1 MTWRMTRGTRP
12 AFPATDR
19 PDMIKQIGAS
29 ALFAGLAA
37 GVLAALLQFWFV
49 VPLLMEAEL
58 YESGARSHF
67 TDGYI
72 GSDAGTP
79 PLGDALARHAG
90 TLAMN
95 VVAWIGF
102 GLVLAAGFAL
112 AHRRGF
118 RIDARTGLVWGL
130 AGFAALAL
138 APSFGLPPE
147 LPGTIAAEVSERQV
161 WWGFCVV
168 ATALGL
174 ALMAFGRSPAWLVGG
189 AVLLAAPHVIGAP
202 HLDRYFGTAAPE
214 LGALFATRALGV
226 SAAAWALLGALG
238 GWIWS
243 REA

>member
-1 MTWRMTRGTRP
+1 
-12 AFPATDR
+12 
-19 PDMIKQIGAS
+19 MIRQIGAS

-58 YESGARSHF
+58 YEAGARAHF

-72 GSDAGTP
+72 GSDAGAP

-102 GLVLAAGFAL
+102 GLVMAAGFAL
-112 AHRRGF
+112 AHRQGV
-118 RIDARTGLVWGL
+118 RIDARRGLVWGL

-147 LPGTIAAEVSERQV
+147 LPGTIAAEVSVRQA
-161 WWGFCVV
+161 WWGFCVI
-168 ATALGL
+168 ATAAGL
-174 ALMAFGRSPAWLVGG
+174 ALMAFGRGPAWLVAG
-189 AVLLAAPHVIGAP
+189 AALLAAPHVIGAP

-214 LGALFATRALGV
+214 LAALFSTRALGV
-226 SAAAWALLGALG
+226 SAAAWALLGVMG

-243 REA
+243 HETA